1 MKNKVA
7 IVLNGPIDSFLT
19 GDIKNYAM
27 VIAVDGGLNHLV
39 KYNMEADLF
48 IGDCDSVNED
58 ALIYMETSDIDR
70 IEYDVEKDKT
80 DFELA
85 LAYVKEKCKIKKID
99 VFCALGGKADH
110 TMTVLNNVLAYSKD
124 LDITVFGGQQAAKV
138 LNEGDKLRVL
148 NRYDVVSFSMVPVDE
163 DLTVSIESARW
174 ELDHKTVKKESSLLM
189 SNKAMGEYALVT
201 AHKNRAFVFT
211 TLFL

>member
-85 LAYVKEKCKIKKID
+85 LEYVKEKCKIKKID
-99 VFCALGGKADH
+99 VFCALGGKTDH

-163 DLTVSIESARW
+163 DVTVSI
-174 ELDHKTVKKESSLLM
+174 L
-189 SNKAMGEYALVT
+189 
-201 AHKNRAFVFT
+201 
-211 TLFL
+211 